1 MGPMFRTRRFSL
13 SPLSLLALVPGPLP
27 PLHLFRRRRLAR
39 HLCVGV
45 EELEVFAEEDVV
57 EVDVRC
63 EELVCF
69 LVEALFH
76 FLASPLD
83 FSLIAWIQGV
93 SSLRGCVGI
102 FGGIG
107 VSLATVAI

>member
-63 EELVCF
+63 EEL
-69 LVEALFH
+69 
-76 FLASPLD
+76 
-83 FSLIAWIQGV
+83 GV